1 MSKKQ
6 DQKEIASKQN
16 HEIQYIT
23 STWFLDGKRLTAS
36 VLKDVIKR
44 TGKSRR
50 SVYVVLRYLGYA
62 FKAKKK

>member
-6 DQKEIASKQN
+6 DQKEIASKQQY
-16 HEIQYIT
+16 ELSYIT
-23 STWFLDGKRLTAS
+23 STWYLDGKRLSAS

-50 SVYVVLRYLGYA
+50 AVYAVLRYLGYA
-62 FKAKKK
+62 FKAKK